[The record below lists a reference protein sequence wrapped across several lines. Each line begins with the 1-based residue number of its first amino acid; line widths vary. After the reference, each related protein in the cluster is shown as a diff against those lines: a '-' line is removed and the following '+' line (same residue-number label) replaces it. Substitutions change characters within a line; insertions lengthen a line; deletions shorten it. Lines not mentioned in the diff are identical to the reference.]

1 MSWSTV
7 VLSNRAALKMLFRA
21 SPVQLNMRGVT
32 GGTTRHK
39 YDKKN
44 LLSKDANGS
53 EARVDLR
60 VTGWASPVRSVRES
74 AMGRYATC
82 GPTCFKKRSG
92 PDSMS
97 GDARAR
103 FLEALSKGQFIIG
116 ADDPQMLAP
125 VTEESL
131 IDEGFTMAA
140 AVQVQNEESVEN
152 LVHVESSAMVRPRV
166 CNVSCTL

>member
-1 MSWSTV
+1 
-7 VLSNRAALKMLFRA
+7 
-21 SPVQLNMRGVT
+21 
-32 GGTTRHK
+32 
-39 YDKKN
+39 
-44 LLSKDANGS
+44 
-53 EARVDLR
+53 
-60 VTGWASPVRSVRES
+60 
-74 AMGRYATC
+74 
-82 GPTCFKKRSG
+82 
-92 PDSMS
+92 MS

-131 IDEGFTMAA
+131 IDEGFKMAA

-152 LVHVESSAMVRPRV
+152 LVHVENTAMVRPRV